1 MMNSKSRNRAA
12 CGVESPPVEIGL
24 SVDDRPN
31 KLSLLGYLLCG
42 RSESVVASHYLR
54 VCACN
59 LSLFPSLFLL
69 LFYPFPTHKHITIS
83 FPCTV
88 SHSLFSFLCISF
100 FFHLLSLLSAILSPG
115 ISLPS
120 NVSLFTEFSLSFP
133 LYLSSASIILFFP
146 SFILFI
152 SASLCVLPS
161 LPQQL
166 PVFFLSDTLSLF
178 SLKLSFPLSLS
189 FTPLPLI
196 FPPSFPPSHFRAHII
211 GINEVA

>member
-1 MMNSKSRNRAA
+1 MNSKSRNRAA

-31 KLSLLGYLLCG
+31 KLYIAFWVISSVGAASPLLLHIIYVSVHATSL
-42 RSESVVASHYLR
+42 SS
-54 VCACN
+54 
-59 LSLFPSLFLL
+59 SLFLL

-88 SHSLFSFLCISF
+88 SHSLFSFLCIPF

-120 NVSLFTEFSLSFP
+120 NVSLFTEFSPSFP

-196 FPPSFPPSHFRAHII
+196 FPPSFPPSHFRAYII